1 MSEIESRNFGRCQEV
16 LEIPNLTEIQTRK
29 YEEFLQLDGE
39 PAKRKNLG
47 LEAVLREVF
56 PITSYDGNLRLD
68 YVSYRLGR
76 PRYTPDQCRA
86 LRLTY
91 GRPFRVT
98 VRLSGQAYAEPIEEE
113 VYVGEL
119 PIMLGG
125 GEFIINGAERVIVS
139 QLHRSPGV
147 DFSMTLEAGDR
158 RIHSCR
164 IIPERGSWIEMNVS
178 RKDTLLMRIDQSS
191 KIPVT
196 AFLRAMD
203 AKFADTETLIRLFY
217 ETKALKLNQIK
228 PGTPMQDMY
237 VVSPVVSK
245 ETGEVILKA
254 GERIGEKWDTI
265 RNSALKQLEVVA
277 DPQCDPLLLNT
288 LAEDKTGTYNDAI
301 LYIYGRLRVGNPAN
315 LDKAKQLFQEKF
327 YDSNRYRLGRVGR
340 FRLNRKFGTK
350 VGEDEM
356 TLRSQDFVECIR
368 YVMRLRKG
376 EGLTDDIDDLGNRRL
391 RTIDELAGDEI
402 RKGFLKLRRT
412 VQERMSLKDPKE
424 LTPRTLVNSKS
435 VSSSIEFFFGR
446 SELSQVV
453 DQTNPL
459 AQLANER
466 RLSALGPGG
475 LNRKRAGFEVRDV
488 HVSHYGRICP
498 IETPEGTNI
507 GLIAQLGIYATVDP
521 YGFLITPYRPVE
533 KGRVLSP
540 ADERAHVK
548 EPRGASSPIMRIPPP
563 WNEQAYY
570 DLRKKY
576 FEELS
581 EQFDKGL
588 DMRGFQDLLGKYRA
602 ALRGR
607 GGLVSR
613 LAGQLGDDQSRRVR
627 LSIRQRYMVQE
638 PGLEIKVVRTD
649 IERLLTEDEIRAL
662 EERLMRRF
670 YDAFRYASDAADR
683 MPRLNDIY
691 HLTEAKVEAVFSKS
705 KTIESLYGVCDSIC
719 ADTSG
724 GGWAPITEEVLIDK
738 KARSAFLNKL
748 LGIADGPTEDD
759 EGPNTEEAKT
769 FQGLYFLRP
778 IGGRVN
784 QGYIGLGGEGLLEGA
799 KQGLWGRIAHHLRS
813 DFSAD
818 NLLKSYATDIELSLL
833 EKEWQRI
840 RLVGPVRAGGN
851 GEVRYM
857 RADEEMQHIL
867 APADVPLD
875 AHNRIQGD
883 AVVARVRGDFRRVKT
898 EEIEY
903 VDISPKQLVGVS
915 ASLIPFLEHDDANR
929 ALMGSNMQRQAV
941 PLLAPAP
948 AVVVTGMEKP
958 VAQNSGMVVRAAEAG
973 EVVYVDANRVVL
985 RNRDGWETE
994 YLLRKFVGLNE
1005 RTCLNQK
1012 PVVEMGQKV
1021 KRGQVLA
1028 DGPGTCNGE
1037 LSLGRD
1043 VLVAFMTCDG
1053 YNFEDAIVVSESLLK
1068 DDRFTSIHI
1077 DEFDVEVR
1085 ETKLGREEFTRDIP
1099 NVSERQLR
1107 NLDEQGMIRVGTRV
1121 NPGDILV
1128 GKVSPKSKT
1137 ELSPEEKLLHAIFGR
1152 AGEDVKNDSLVVPA
1166 GTEGVV
1172 IQSEKYS
1179 RVAHLSDQER
1189 RRRGREARRIEKE
1202 MNEKIFT
1209 AFQGLV
1215 DILNSILHTRIADP
1229 VTGREYGRTGDEAV
1243 LLEQIEKFNYERLQ
1257 TRSQSFDEGRETFRR
1272 EWPKIQELLDDKERQ
1287 VARLKRGD
1295 ELPTGVLEMVKVWIA
1310 TKRTLAVGDK
1320 MAGRHGNKGVIARIV
1335 TVEDM
1340 PFLPDGR
1347 PVEILLNPLG
1357 VPSRMNVGQILE
1369 THLGWAA
1376 AVLGF
1381 QAVSPVFDGCK
1392 EDAIH
1397 DLLEQ
1402 AGLPRDGKTVLHDGR
1417 TGEPFDQRV
1426 TVGHIYMMKLHH
1438 LVDDKV
1444 HARATGPY
1452 SLITQQPLGGKAR
1465 SGGQRFGEMEV
1476 WALEAYGAAY
1486 ILQELLTVKSD
1497 DVEGRTK
1504 IYESMV
1510 MGRNTLEAG
1519 TPVSFDVLCNE
1530 IKGLC
1535 LNIQLEKKRL

>member
-1 MSEIESRNFGRCQEV
+1 MECRNFGRVQEV
-16 LEIPNLTEIQTRK
+16 VEIPNLTEIQTRK
-29 YEEFLQLDGE
+29 YEEFLQLDLD
-39 PAKRKNLG
+39 PARRKNTG
-47 LEAVLREVF
+47 LESVLREVF

-91 GRPFRVT
+91 GRPFRIT
-98 VRLSGQAYAEPIEEE
+98 VRLSGQAYKEPIEEE

-119 PIMLGG
+119 PIMMGG

-147 DFSMTLEAGDR
+147 DFSMELEAGDR
-158 RIHSCR
+158 RLHSCR
-164 IIPERGSWIEMNVS
+164 IIPERGSWIEINVS
-178 RKDTLLMRIDQSS
+178 KKDVLQMRIDQSS
-191 KIPVT
+191 KIPVS

-203 AKFADTETLIRLFY
+203 PKFADTETLIRLFY
-217 ETKALKLNQIK
+217 ETKTLKLAGLK
-228 PGTPMQDMY
+228 PGTPVQDMY
-237 VVSPVVSK
+237 VVGPVVDKS
-245 ETGEVILKA
+245 TGEVIIGA
-254 GERIGEKWDTI
+254 GQRIGEKWDTL
-265 RNSALKQLEVVA
+265 RNARLSSALASEEDPKDARKSYLESDPGIEVKWYVTKKADGEYLSKSELEGLETKLMHNYPDPNSKKPIPKFNDAQEKGKWNPDLKPLFDECVALVSSQEGWYAIASIEEAARDWKKLVPDEQGIYIFRNRKTAVVEYVGLAGEKFAGMSGKNPQSLRGRLIDKHLKGDNNSDNLLEKYPRRRFAGVSVSAIEVVA
-277 DPQCDPLLLNT
+277 DPQCDPLIVNT
-288 LAEDKTGTYNDAI
+288 LQEDKTNNYDEAL

-327 YDSNRYRLGRVGR
+327 YDVNRYRLGRVGR
-340 FRLNRKFGTK
+340 FRLNRKFGTD
-350 VGEDEM
+350 VPEDEM
-356 TLRSQDFVECIR
+356 TIRPEDFIECLR
-368 YVMRLRKG
+368 YVLRLRKG
-376 EGLTDDIDDLGNRRL
+376 EGFLDDIDDLGNRRL

-412 VQERMSLKDPKE
+412 VQERMSLKDPKD

-521 YGFLITPYRPVE
+521 YGFLITPYR
-533 KGRVLSP
+533 
-540 ADERAHVK
+540 
-548 EPRGASSPIMRIPPP
+548 
-563 WNEQAYY
+563 
-570 DLRKKY
+570 
-576 FEELS
+576 
-581 EQFDKGL
+581 
-588 DMRGFQDLLGKYRA
+588 
-602 ALRGR
+602 
-607 GGLVSR
+607 
-613 LAGQLGDDQSRRVR
+613 
-627 LSIRQRYMVQE
+627 
-638 PGLEIKVVRTD
+638 
-649 IERLLTEDEIRAL
+649 
-662 EERLMRRF
+662 
-670 YDAFRYASDAADR
+670 
-683 MPRLNDIY
+683 
-691 HLTEAKVEAVFSKS
+691 KVER
-705 KTIESLYGVCDSIC
+705 C
-719 ADTSG
+719 
-724 GGWAPITEEVLIDK
+724 
-738 KARSAFLNKL
+738 
-748 LGIADGPTEDD
+748 
-759 EGPNTEEAKT
+759 
-769 FQGLYFLRP
+769 
-778 IGGRVN
+778 RVN
-784 QGYIGLGGEGLLEGA
+784 G
-799 KQGLWGRIAHHLRS
+799 
-813 DFSAD
+813 D
-818 NLLKSYATDIELSLL
+818 
-833 EKEWQRI
+833 
-840 RLVGPVRAGGN
+840 
-851 GEVRYM
+851 VRYM
-857 RADEEMQHIL
+857 RADEEMQHTL
-867 APADVPLD
+867 APADIPVD
-875 AHNRIQGD
+875 EHGKIVTD
-883 AVVARVRGDFRRVKT
+883 AVVAREKGDFRRVKV
-898 EEIEY
+898 EEVEY

-941 PLLAPAP
+941 PLLCPKPPCVA
-948 AVVVTGMEKP
+948 TGMEKP
-958 VAQNSGMVVRAAEAG
+958 VAENSGMVVRAAEAG
-973 EVVYVDANRVVL
+973 EITYVDANRVTV

-1012 PVVEMGQKV
+1012 PIVRLGQKV
-1021 KRGQVLA
+1021 KKNQVLA
-1028 DGPGTCNGE
+1028 DGPGTSDGE
-1037 LSLGRD
+1037 LALGRD
-1043 VLVAFMTCDG
+1043 VICAFMTWDG
-1053 YNFEDAIVVSESLLK
+1053 YNFEDAILVSESLLK
-1068 DDRFTSIHI
+1068 DDRFTSIHV

-1107 NLDEQGMIRVGTRV
+1107 NLDEQGMICVGTRV
-1121 NPGDILV
+1121 RPGDILV

-1166 GTEGVV
+1166 GTEGIV
-1172 IQSEKYS
+1172 IMAEKYS
-1179 RVAHLSDQER
+1179 RVAHLSDAER
-1189 RRRGREARRIEKE
+1189 RRRSREARRIEKE
-1202 MNEKIFT
+1202 MNDRIFAAFRSLVERLNTLLRTKIC
-1209 AFQGLV
+1209 
-1215 DILNSILHTRIADP
+1215 DP
-1229 VTGREYGRTGDEAV
+1229 ATGKEYGELKDELE
-1243 LLEQIEKFNYERLQ
+1243 LLAQIEKFDYGKIE
-1257 TRSQSFDEGRETFRR
+1257 TRSQSYDEGREIVRR
-1272 EWPKIQELLDDKERQ
+1272 EWPKIQDMLDDKERQ

-1320 MAGRHGNKGVIARIV
+1320 MAGRHGNKGVIARILP
-1335 TVEDM
+1335 VEDM

-1376 AVLGF
+1376 RVLGF
-1381 QAVSPVFDGCK
+1381 QAVTPVFDGCK
-1392 EDAIH
+1392 EDMIH
-1397 DLLEQ
+1397 DLLEE
-1402 AGLPRDGKTVLHDGR
+1402 AGLPRDGKNTLHDGR

-1426 TVGHIYMMKLHH
+1426 TVGQIYMMKLHH